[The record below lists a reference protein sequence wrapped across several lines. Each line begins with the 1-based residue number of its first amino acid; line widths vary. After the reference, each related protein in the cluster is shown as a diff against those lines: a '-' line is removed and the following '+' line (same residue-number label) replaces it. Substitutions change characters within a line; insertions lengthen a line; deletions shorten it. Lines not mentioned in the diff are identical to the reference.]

1 MDEPSVSVV
10 GSCEFADLA
19 EAEPLGEAL
28 FQGVEMG
35 ADSGPIHDAVGIDRL
50 AVIAVTLS
58 GTNGSGTNVTITA
71 VFRDQPNESTS
82 GSMPPGISPLANKDA
97 FRRPGQFSRSMQ

>member
-10 GSCEFADLA
+10 GSGEFADLA

-28 FQGVEMG
+28 FQGVEMA

-50 AVIAVTLS
+50 AVTAVTLS
-58 GTNGSGTNVTITA
+58 GTNGTIKA
-71 VFRDQPNESTS
+71 VFSDQPNDSTS
-82 GSMPPGISPLANKDA
+82 GSMPTGISPLAYKGA
-97 FRRPGQFSRSMQ
+97 FRRLGQFSRSMP